1 MLYVQYIPVYKHI
14 EDLLEEF
21 AREIMKAKSSPMT
34 CHLQARGPEKPG
46 VYFQSKPKSLRT
58 RSADAEGQERRF
70 ALLLPFCSVWTLSGS
85 GEARLLW

>member
-21 AREIMKAKSSPMT
+21 ALEIMKAKSSPMT

-46 VYFQSKPKSLRT
+46 V
-58 RSADAEGQERRF
+58 
-70 ALLLPFCSVWTLSGS
+70 
-85 GEARLLW
+85 